1 MSGQGSTTDLLAGSG
16 RVASREAEPSAGGPG
31 PSHTAVSLADALG
44 LPRPTGQQ
52 AAVIEAPPD
61 QPLLVV
67 AGAGSGKTETMT
79 SRVVY
84 LVANGYVDPDQ
95 VLGLTF
101 TRKAATELAERIGL
115 RLRQLQAKGVWTPA
129 DTDDETGAE
138 VLGGTPTVSTYHSY
152 AGRLVREHALR
163 LGYESE
169 SRLLSEAAAW
179 QYAAEVVAAYDGPMD
194 DVSGAEA
201 TVVNAVVDLAGEL
214 AEHLR
219 TPAEVSAYIA
229 RVEQALGALPSG
241 STRAAGLLKGGRDLL
256 GNLRARAG
264 VLPIV
269 ERYLALKKSRDA
281 MDFSDQMAL
290 AATLARTFDDIG
302 AIERQRYRVVLL
314 DEFQDTSDAQ
324 LQLLRALFAAPG
336 EPVRVTAVG
345 DPNQS
350 IYGWRGASATTLSAF
365 RQAFRTGPD
374 PVPRVPLT
382 TSWRNDRLV
391 LDVANRVAA
400 PLRDT
405 SSVQVEPLDARA
417 DAGPGHVD
425 VARVATV
432 REEADL
438 VARWLGEQ
446 RRTGSRSFA
455 VLCRK
460 RSLFAPVIDALER
473 AELPYEVVGL
483 GGLLLTPEVEDITAL
498 LHVVHDPTRGDQL
511 MRLLTGPLCRLGA
524 ADLDGLMAWARH
536 QQEVRLGHGR
546 PEQEAA
552 DADAA
557 DGEAP
562 ELGDGDAEAVGESG
576 VRDQSPDS
584 SDTASIVEAVDDLPR
599 PGWQSW
605 DGRRIGDT
613 ALQRLHGLQQT
624 IRRLRGLTAL
634 PLADL
639 VGEAERA
646 LGLDIEV
653 LARPGYTPSVAR
665 AHLDAF
671 ADVAAT
677 FSISADRPNLGG
689 FLAWLKAALDEE
701 RGLDKGY
708 VEPKEGAV
716 QVLTVHAAKG
726 LEWDAVAVPG
736 LVEGTFPDLP
746 YTVSTVRNGEWS
758 CSTPKDK
765 GWTGG
770 LSGGGIPYALRGDS
784 GGLPV
789 LDWEGATD
797 TKDLEARLEDF
808 ALRGGEHAMGEERR
822 LAYVA
827 FTRAKRAMLLSAHVW
842 GDAKSPRV
850 TSRFLLDVVGREG
863 GEDPAVPGVRP
874 LAWVDMPPTDDPRAV
889 TNPLEAEQRVV
900 QWPADPLAE
909 RRASVERAAG
919 AVREAIEAY
928 AASGP
933 PEPQAPSQGVL
944 PLPGEGVPVLEEV
957 ELLLAERR
965 RLAERGDITVLLPRH
980 LSASAVVALATDP
993 DRFAT
998 SLRRPMPEAPALAAR
1013 RGTAFHAWIE
1023 QHYARAA
1030 MVDLLELPG
1039 SADEDPADDA
1049 ELPSMKERFL
1059 ASEWAERSPV
1069 EIEIAVETVLDG
1081 IAVRGRIDAVFPRA
1095 GGGFTVVDWKTGRK
1109 PTGEVARTRAL
1120 QLAAYRVAYARLRGL
1135 DVEDVDAAFYYAGT
1149 GETVWPELPDED
1161 ELVALLR
1168 SVPE

>member
-1 MSGQGSTTDLLAGSG
+1 MTEQVTLAGDVSPAD
-16 RVASREAEPSAGGPG
+16 RTPR
-31 PSHTAVSLADALG
+31 HTAVSLADALE
-44 LPRPTGQQ
+44 LPRPTRQQ
-52 AAVIEAPPD
+52 AAVIEADPD

-115 RLRQLQAKGVWTPA
+115 RLRQLEAKGVWTPA

-194 DVSGAEA
+194 DVTGAEA
-201 TVVNAVVDLAGEL
+201 TVVGAVVDLAGEL

-219 TPAEVSAYIA
+219 TPGEVAAYIA
-229 RVEQALGALPSG
+229 RIEEALAALPSG
-241 STRAAGLLKGGRDLL
+241 SSRSPGLLKHGRDLVA
-256 GNLRARAG
+256 NLRARAG

-281 MDFSDQMAL
+281 MDFADQMAL

-302 AIERQRYRVVLL
+302 AIERQRFRVVLL

-365 RQAFRTGPD
+365 RQAFSTGGE

-391 LDVANRVAA
+391 LDVANRVAG

-405 SSVQVEPLDARA
+405 SSVQVEALDARPG
-417 DAGPGHVD
+417 AGPGRVD
-425 VARVATV
+425 VARVETV
-432 REEADL
+432 RDEAAL
-438 VARWLGEQ
+438 VAQWLGEQ
-446 RRTGSRSFA
+446 RRTGAKSFA

-511 MRLLTGPLCRLGA
+511 VRLLTGPLCRLGA

-557 DGEAP
+557 GGEAP
-562 ELGDGDAEAVGESG
+562 ELGDGDAEVVGSSG

-605 DGRRIGDT
+605 DGRRISDT
-613 ALQRLHGLQQT
+613 ALARLHGLQQT
-624 IRRLRGLTAL
+624 IRRMRGLTAL

-677 FSISADRPNLGG
+677 FSVSADRPNLGG
-689 FLAWLKAALDEE
+689 FLAWLRAALDEE

-736 LVEGTFPDLP
+736 LVEGTFPDLS
-746 YTVSTVRNGEWS
+746 YTVSSVKNGEWA
-758 CSTPKDK
+758 CSTPKNR

-784 GGLPV
+784 AGLPV
-789 LDWEGATD
+789 LDWAGATD
-797 TKDLEARLEDF
+797 TKDLETRIEQF
-808 ALRGGEHAMGEERR
+808 VLRGGEHAMGEERR

-842 GDAKSPRV
+842 GEPKSPRV
-850 TSRFLLDVVGREG
+850 TSRFLLDVVDGPD
-863 GEDPAVPGVRP
+863 GEDLPEVRR
-874 LAWVDMPPTDDPRAV
+874 LAWVALPPTDDPAAV
-889 TNPLEAEQRVV
+889 VNPLEAEQRVV
-900 QWPADPLAE
+900 QWPADLLAE
-909 RRASVERAAG
+909 RRAAVERAAG

-928 AASGP
+928 ADGTP
-933 PEPQAPSQGVL
+933 PDPEAPAQRVL
-944 PLPGEGVPVLEEV
+944 PLPGERVPVLEEV
-957 ELLLAERR
+957 DLLLAERR
-965 RLAERGDITVLLPRH
+965 RLSERRDITVLLPRH

-993 DRFAT
+993 ERFAA

-1049 ELPSMKERFL
+1049 ELPAMKERFL
-1059 ASEWAERSPV
+1059 ASEWAQRAPV

-1081 IAVRGRIDAVFPRA
+1081 IAVRGRIDAVFPRP

-1109 PTGEVARTRAL
+1109 PSGEVARIRAL

-1135 DVEDVDAAFYYAGT
+1135 DVDDVDAAFYYAGT
-1149 GETVWPELPDED
+1149 GETVWPELPDEA
-1161 ELVALLR
+1161 ELLALLA
-1168 SVPE
+1168 SVPD